1 MLNLNQVRC
10 FIAVATEL
18 SFRRAAESLHMSQPP
33 LTRQIQLLEQHLN
46 ILLFNRDKRNVTL
59 TTAGK
64 AFYQEALELMEH
76 IHQIEQYT
84 KRVASGEVGSVAVGF
99 VANAF
104 YQFLPAL
111 LSLLK
116 EKFPFINISLQQ
128 STTFQQV
135 ESVINHQIDLGIVRV
150 VPDNAALDSAL
161 CVDETF
167 VAAVPR
173 HHPLA
178 MRKNLPL
185 ADFDNQPVI
194 MYSVAWKPIYDL
206 LTQAFQA
213 EGAKPNYVQY
223 ESNTVNILSLVNVG
237 FGTAIVPESAS
248 TFKFDNV
255 VYIPLA
261 SMAKLSNRM
270 YFIWRKD
277 NENEAFHL
285 VKKAVLQ
292 HIAEK

>member
-18 SFRRAAESLHMSQPP
+18 SFRRAARSLHMSQPP
-33 LTRQIQLLEQHLN
+33 LTRQIQLLEQHLET
-46 ILLFNRDKRNVTL
+46 ILLNRDKRSVTL
-59 TTAGK
+59 TAAGK
-64 AFYQEALELMEH
+64 AFYQEALELIEH

-84 KRVASGEVGSVAVGF
+84 KRVASGEVGSVTIGF

-104 YQFLPAL
+104 YHFLPEL

-116 EKFPFINISLQQ
+116 EAFPFINISLQQ
-128 STTFQQV
+128 SNTFQQV
-135 ESVINHQIDLGIVRV
+135 EAVINHQIDLGIVRV
-150 VPDNAALDSAL
+150 VPDNDALESVL

-173 HHPLA
+173 QHPLA
-178 MRKNLPL
+178 TREFLELK
-185 ADFDNQPVI
+185 DFDNQPAI

-206 LTQAFQA
+206 LTHAFDVEQV
-213 EGAKPNYVQY
+213 KPNYVQY

-237 FGTAIVPESAS
+237 FGLALVPQSAA

-255 VYIPLA
+255 KYIPLETTQD
-261 SMAKLSNRM
+261 LSNHL
-270 YFIWRKD
+270 YIIYRKD

-285 VKKAVLQ
+285 VKRMILQ
-292 HIAEK
+292 YIAA